1 MRTFRWLTSLTVV
14 ALAFLGCS
22 STAATPT
29 TSPQAATSATPAP
42 NTLTVAY
49 EDNCQVELIAPS
61 GQRILIDVYDATRL
75 TSPARASDILLTT
88 HTHADHYS
96 QSFADSFPGTK
107 ITNETT
113 DKTIGDIKIK
123 SIAASHTDE
132 PIDTAAPTN
141 HIFVIE
147 FNGFKIVHGGS
158 TGQMTLTPEQ
168 VAAIGGDVDIAAL
181 VLASVGGL
189 DPNSD
194 KAIQIAT
201 QVNPKILIPTHSSLP
216 YVQAGGRIW
225 KATWSSNVSVKIP
238 HSELPAQTTMLF
250 MGQLA
255 TSYGAILSAAET
267 RW

>member
-14 ALAFLGCS
+14 AVAFLGCS

-29 TSPQAATSATPAP
+29 ATPHAATSATPAP

-61 GQRILIDVYDATRL
+61 GQRVLIDVYDETLL
-75 TSPARASDILLTT
+75 TSPAKASDILLTT
-88 HTHADHYS
+88 HLHSDHYK

-113 DKTIGDIKIK
+113 EKTIGDVKIK

-147 FNGFKIVHGGS
+147 FDGFKIVHGGS

-181 VLASVGGL
+181 VLTSVGGL
-189 DPNSD
+189 DPNGD
-194 KAIQIAT
+194 KAIQIAK
-201 QVNPKILIPTHSSLP
+201 QVNPKILLPTHSSLP
-216 YVQAGGRIW
+216 YVQAGGKIW

-238 HSELPAQTTMLF
+238 RSELPAQTTMLF

-255 TSYGAILSAAET
+255 TSYGAILSAPET
-267 RW
+267 KW